1 MMTFFLVYIQL
12 CKLPC
17 WKLEATNKNILWPAR
32 LSIWHFKYV
41 NTFWAH
47 FECFLAAQIIRHI
60 FKTNKQKGIYTIH
73 IYIKK
78 SRSTQPIQANFNLT
92 SHTVFVWK
100 YRKIKISRLFLLTV
114 CQNSTSH
121 SFRQKKAF
129 DRVETKK
136 NIRETNE
143 LLPKKI
149 NKNYRYA
156 GDEARREMTRAICC
170 VNSKTF
176 YIFYRFVRSFWNL
189 NNSQPKSQQ
198 QQQQQQFRQITYIK

>member
-1 MMTFFLVYIQL
+1 MHYINISILMMTFFLVYIQL

-78 SRSTQPIQANFNLT
+78 VVLLNQSKPI
-92 SHTVFVWK
+92 S
-100 YRKIKISRLFLLTV
+100 ISRRIPFSFENTGKLRSHV
-114 CQNSTSH
+114 C
-121 SFRQKKAF
+121 FYWPYA
-129 DRVETKK
+129 
-136 NIRETNE
+136 
-143 LLPKKI
+143 KI
-149 NKNYRYA
+149 LRH
-156 GDEARREMTRAICC
+156 IH
-170 VNSKTF
+170 
-176 YIFYRFVRSFWNL
+176 FVRRKL
-189 NNSQPKSQQ
+189 L
-198 QQQQQQFRQITYIK
+198 IE